1 MDIILLDIMIQ
12 KITDIWRDLVV
23 WRTEQQESQDDE
35 ENLELSSSPSINK
48 NANWTRVVA
57 LDQYDSLALQQ
68 WKIQSDSMDT
78 KQFIS

>member
-1 MDIILLDIMIQ
+1 MIQ

-57 LDQYDSLALQQ
+57 LDQYDSLVLQQ